1 MEHKPRI
8 LVVDDEAQNR
18 RILQRYLAPW
28 CEVIEADSGLKALE
42 LLGTAPVDMVLL
54 DVNMPGQDGFQ
65 TCRLI
70 KAQPRELFLPVV
82 LVTGLAEQEDRN
94 RGLEAGADDFLPK
107 PVDRRE
113 LTLRVRAFLRLREQE
128 RTIRAQVQELH
139 RLEAL
144 KDDMV
149 SLLVHDLR
157 NPLAGILS
165 TVELALEGM
174 GEGQLRDDLRRAL
187 QSAESLRGT
196 LDETLSVRLLE
207 ENAITARRDDTDLAA
222 LIGAAVATLEPVA
235 RRREVKLSWDLAGE
249 KTAAVDRRLLQRSLE
264 NLLSNALKYT
274 ARGTEVSIEARNK
287 PDGFVEIDVQ
297 DHGPGIPAP
306 LKGVLFERFGSV
318 EAQRGNERRG
328 VGLGLYL
335 VKLVAAAH
343 QGDVSAHDRPGGGTI
358 FRLRLGPPSHP
369 ELNGPD
375 AQNQPRSVGAAV
387 ADA

>member
-1 MEHKPRI
+1 METKPCI

-18 RILQRYLAPW
+18 RVLHRYLAPW
-28 CEVIEADSGLKALE
+28 CEVIEADSGIKALE
-42 LLGTAPVDMVLL
+42 LLGTAPIDMVLL

-196 LDETLSVRLLE
+196 LDETLHVRLLE

-222 LIGAAVATLEPVA
+222 LLGAAVATLEPVA

-249 KTAAVDRRLLQRSLE
+249 NTAAVDRRLLQRSLE

-274 ARGTEVSIEARNK
+274 ARGTEVSIEARHK
-287 PDGFVEIDVQ
+287 QDGFVEIDVQ
-297 DHGPGIPAP
+297 DRGPGIPAP

-343 QGDVSAHDRPGGGTI
+343 GGDVSAHDRPGGGTI
-358 FRLRLGPPSHP
+358 FRLRLGPPAP
-369 ELNGPD
+369 PALNGPHLP
-375 AQNQPRSVGAAV
+375 NQTLATAAAAAGA
-387 ADA
+387 

>member
-1 MEHKPRI
+1 MESKPSI

-28 CEVIEADSGLKALE
+28 CEVIEADSGLAALD
-42 LLGTAPVDMVLL
+42 LLATAPVDMVLL

-196 LDETLSVRLLE
+196 LDETLHVRLLE
-207 ENAITARRDDTDLAA
+207 ENAIIARRDETDLAA

-235 RRREVKLSWDLAGE
+235 RRREVQLRWTLAGE

-274 ARGTEVSIEARNK
+274 ARGTEVSIEARNQQ
-287 PDGFVEIDVQ
+287 DGFVEIDVQ
-297 DHGPGIPAP
+297 DRGPGIPAP

>member
-1 MEHKPRI
+1 
-8 LVVDDEAQNR
+8 
-18 RILQRYLAPW
+18 
-28 CEVIEADSGLKALE
+28 
-42 LLGTAPVDMVLL
+42 
-54 DVNMPGQDGFQ
+54 MPGQDGFQ

-113 LTLRVRAFLRLREQE
+113 LTLRVRAFLRLRDQE

-149 SLLVHDLR
+149 SLLIHDLR

-165 TVELALEGM
+165 AVELALEGM

-207 ENAITARRDDTDLAA
+207 ENAITARRDETDLAA

-235 RRREVKLSWDLAGE
+235 RRREVQLRWTLAGE

-274 ARGTEVSIEARNK
+274 ARGTEVSIEARNQQ
-287 PDGFVEIDVQ
+287 DGFVEIDVQ
-297 DHGPGIPAP
+297 DRGPGIPAP

-358 FRLRLGPPSHP
+358 FRLRLGPPSRP

-375 AQNQPRSVGAAV
+375 AQNQPRPVGAAV

>member
-1 MEHKPRI
+1 METKPCI

-18 RILQRYLAPW
+18 RVLQRYLASW

-196 LDETLSVRLLE
+196 LDETLHVRLLE
-207 ENAITARRDDTDLAA
+207 ENAITARRDQTDLAA
-222 LIGAAVATLEPVA
+222 LIGAAVATLDPVA
-235 RRREVKLSWDLAGE
+235 RRREVKLSWTLAGE
-249 KTAAVDRRLLQRSLE
+249 STAAVDRRLLQRSLE

-274 ARGTEVSIEARNK
+274 ARGTEVSIEARNQ

-297 DHGPGIPAP
+297 DRGPGIPAA
-306 LKGVLFERFGSV
+306 LKAVLFERFGSV

-358 FRLRLGPPSHP
+358 FRLRLGPPSRP